1 MFLFV
6 IKYDIILVVITMFYI
21 LYNPLSSNGKSV
33 ELIKDVEK
41 ALLESNEEIKAIDL
55 VRVSKNI
62 PGFVRKIKPED
73 KFVIL
78 GGDGT
83 LHRFANEIKNIP
95 NQNEIY
101 LYKGGT
107 GNDFSREF
115 KNQKLINITTHI
127 RNLPRYQ
134 IEGEDFVFLNSC
146 GFGIDGAV
154 CAAVNESKTK
164 KSGLEYAKK
173 LLTLLKTFPRYDLEV
188 EVDGVR
194 HSFKKVWL
202 AAVCN
207 GQYFGGGMR
216 ISPTSDRT
224 DDVLEFYVLHTL
236 GFAKL
241 LCIFPSIFIGKHM
254 WFKKSGITFLT
265 GRKFKLT
272 SSHPLPFQSD
282 GEVVLDVKEF
292 SIEIDE
298 LDKK

>member
-1 MFLFV
+1 M
-6 IKYDIILVVITMFYI
+6 YYI

-33 ELIKDVEK
+33 ELIKDVEAELSK
-41 ALLESNEEIKAIDL
+41 TNEEVKAIDL

-62 PGFVRKIKPED
+62 PGFVRKIKSDD

-115 KNQKLINITTHI
+115 KNQQLINISNYI
-127 RNLPRYQ
+127 RNLPKYLTD
-134 IEGEDFVFLNSC
+134 GEEMVFLNSC

-154 CAAVNESKTK
+154 CAAVNDSKTK

-173 LLTLLKTFPRYDLEV
+173 LLSLLKTFPRYDLDV

-194 HSFKKVWL
+194 HTFKKVWL

-207 GQYFGGGMR
+207 GQYFGGGMK
-216 ISPTSDRT
+216 ISPTSDRS
-224 DDVLEFYVLHTL
+224 DDVLECYVIHTL

-241 LCIFPSIFIGKHM
+241 LCVFPSIFIGKHM
-254 WFKKSGITFLT
+254 WFKKSGVTFLT
-265 GRKFKLT
+265 GRKFKFAA
-272 SSHPLPFQSD
+272 SQPLPFQSD

-292 SIEIDE
+292 SVEID
-298 LDKK
+298 KK

>member
-1 MFLFV
+1 
-6 IKYDIILVVITMFYI
+6 MFYI

-41 ALLESNEEIKAIDL
+41 VLLDKNEEFKSVDL

-62 PGFVRKIKPED
+62 PGFVRKIKPDD
-73 KFVIL
+73 KFIIL

-95 NQNEIY
+95 NQNEIF

-115 KNQKLINITTHI
+115 KKQQLINISTYI
-127 RNLPRYQ
+127 RNLPKYL
-134 IEGEDFVFLNSC
+134 IDGEEMVFLNSC

-154 CAAVNESKTK
+154 CAAVNDSQTK

-173 LLTLLKTFPRYDLEV
+173 LLKLLKNFPRYDLDV

-194 HSFKKVWL
+194 HTYKNVWL

-207 GQYFGGGMR
+207 GQYFGGGMK
-216 ISPTSDRT
+216 ISPISDRT
-224 DDVLEFYVLHTL
+224 DDVLELYVIHTL

-241 LCIFPSIFIGKHM
+241 LCVFPSIFIGKHM
-254 WFKKSGITFLT
+254 WFKKHGVSLLK

-272 SSHPLPFQSD
+272 SSQPLPFQSD

-292 SIEIDE
+292 SIEIA
-298 LDKK
+298 KKNKEINKEEKN